1 MKISIITVCFNS
13 EKTIRDTI
21 ESVLKQTYRNFEYI
35 IIDGQSTD
43 STLSIINEY
52 EDVIL
57 VSEKDNGLYD
67 AMNKGIKKATGDI
80 IGIINSDD
88 VLYDENVFQTII
100 DNYDDDT
107 EILYGDVKYYD
118 EDFNEV
124 IRDYISGKKKNDAWC
139 PAHPTMYIRK
149 EVFDKIGLYDTKFRI
164 VSDYD
169 YIVNATK
176 YGILPPIDYKKV
188 NPNSKIIDLSYV
200 DGDEYTT
207 FINEFLKNG
216 HDEELVEDGFGILVR
231 QAFES
236 YKIWGLNNVSY
247 KPPKY

>member
-1 MKISIITVCFNS
+1 MKISIITVCYNS

-21 ESVLKQTYRNFEYI
+21 ESVLNQTYKDYEYI
-35 IIDGQSTD
+35 IVDGQSKD
-43 STLSIINEY
+43 STLDIINEY
-52 EDVIL
+52 KAINL
-57 VSEKDNGLYD
+57 ISEKDNGLYD
-67 AMNKGIKKATGDI
+67 AMNKGIQKATGDI

-100 DNYDDDT
+100 DNYDDAT

-124 IRDYISGKKKNDAWC
+124 IRDYVSGEKENNAWC

-169 YIVNATK
+169 FIVRCNVNNIRYK
-176 YGILPPIDYKKV
+176 YVKQYLVKMRYGGVSNGLKGYLINFKECCKVLKKNRV
-188 NPNSKIIDLSYV
+188 SFPVLHTIGRSLHTIKQLLS
-200 DGDEYTT
+200 
-207 FINEFLKNG
+207 
-216 HDEELVEDGFGILVR
+216 
-231 QAFES
+231 S
-236 YKIWGLNNVSY
+236 
-247 KPPKY
+247 